1 MYIRKPNRLKNF
13 DYTLNMAYFVTICTY
28 RRQKLFGKIEDKKF
42 SYYYKEVETLFDT
55 CFKRLEELYEGSEIM
70 VYSTMPDHIHFI
82 VKKSGYDK
90 TLSDMIRSFKLSFI
104 KLYNDLVRDNKA
116 VPYSNSIWQKS
127 FFEHIINGDKEFEEI
142 YNYIVCNPQ
151 EEWFKQYMKE
161 LNKDKNRKLNDKN

>member
-55 CFKRLEELYEGSEIM
+55 CFKRLEE
-70 VYSTMPDHIHFI
+70 
-82 VKKSGYDK
+82 
-90 TLSDMIRSFKLSFI
+90 
-104 KLYNDLVRDNKA
+104 LYNDLVRDNKA